1 MRWRYCLS
9 AVIRGY
15 WMLEY
20 DRLKN
25 VLMCAIIVRE
35 MHGKSSSRQ
44 VFDRPHYMSI
54 SLHQIISVF
63 TAKEPKPTTTL
74 AKQINIVNNM
84 IKKIHCFCDF
94 ATKICLIIIYRK
106 QYALSLALSPL
117 QTHTHTVYGHTWKH
131 TRTTETCCSDNFI
144 IKIV

>member
-9 AVIRGY
+9 AVLRGY

-74 AKQINIVNNM
+74 AKQINIVNDM
-84 IKKIHCFCDF
+84 IKKNTLFLWFCH
-94 ATKICLIIIYRK
+94 KN
-106 QYALSLALSPL
+106 
-117 QTHTHTVYGHTWKH
+117 V
-131 TRTTETCCSDNFI
+131 
-144 IKIV
+144 